1 MVPALGT
8 IDPPHQGGRI
18 REGGLAADRL
28 GLLSTG
34 IGRALA
40 LVLAALTLYLV
51 VLALIDENL
60 LRLGAIS
67 ISCLI
72 VLFTEPLAV
81 KYPTPSAVRRA
92 LYWTVDAVLL
102 AGFLFTVYWFWIT
115 ADELWDG
122 VFEFEISHLV
132 SGYFGLIV
140 ILELTRRTFG
150 VPLMLV
156 TLLFFL
162 YAVLGRDLP
171 SILQHAGID
180 LVEIIRTTWYSQDGV
195 FGRPASIVANLVLIF
210 IIFGAILEATGAG
223 AVLLR
228 MSFAATAAIRGGPA
242 HAAIMASAL
251 FGTMSGSAMANV
263 VGTGV
268 FTIPIIKKRGFSP
281 SFAGGVEAAASCSGQ
296 VTPPIM
302 AAAAFFVADYT
313 GTPYLLLIVAAL
325 LPALFKYV
333 SIFAQVYAEAIRL
346 NIEPIPKAERERLT
360 GDDWLQS
367 LRFFMPILALVM
379 VLVEGRSPALAGAI
393 AMGVA
398 LLVSFALDLLA
409 RARGRIILGG
419 DVRAYAKAI
428 AGAGYQCARI
438 MVAVGAIGIIIGV
451 VNETGVGIRFAQL
464 LSVGEG
470 SLFLAFVFAMLGSLV
485 LGMGLPTLPAYLIIV
500 LILGPAIVQ
509 LGKDAGVT
517 LLVVHLFV
525 FYFAALSSLTPPVAL
540 AAYAAAPIA
549 GARPFET
556 AVQSVRISLVSFVI
570 PFVFVFNPSLLLID
584 RFDFAEFVWVSMRLL
599 LAIWLIAT
607 GFAGYDS
614 TGRLT
619 AVFRMLRLGAGFA
632 MLYPLFAL
640 EAAAF
645 ALGVLLYIAGWIV
658 RPRTPAG
665 PPTA

>member
-1 MVPALGT
+1 M
-8 IDPPHQGGRI
+8 
-18 REGGLAADRL
+18 AADRL

-60 LRLGAIS
+60 LRLGAIA

-81 KYPTPSAVRRA
+81 KYPTRSAARRA
-92 LYWTVDAVLL
+92 FYWAVDAILL
-102 AGFLFTVYWFWIT
+102 IGFLLTVYWFWIT

-122 VFEFEISHLV
+122 VFEFETSHLV

-150 VPLMLV
+150 APLMLV
-156 TLLFFL
+156 TVLFFL

-171 SILQHAGID
+171 SIFQHAGID

-223 AVLLR
+223 AVLLKI
-228 MSFAATAAIRGGPA
+228 SFAATAAIRGGPA

-281 SFAGGVEAAASCSGQ
+281 AFAGAVEAAASCSGQ

-313 GTPYLLLIVAAL
+313 GMPYLILIVAAL
-325 LPALFKYV
+325 LPALFKYI

-346 NIEPIPKAERERLT
+346 DIQPIPKVEREKLT
-360 GDDWLQS
+360 GEDWLQS
-367 LRFFMPILALVM
+367 LRFFLPILALIV
-379 VLVEGRSPALAGAI
+379 VLIEGRSPALAGAV

-409 RARGRIILGG
+409 GARGRPVLGG
-419 DVRAYAKAI
+419 GVRDYIRAI
-428 AGAGYQCARI
+428 ADAGFQCARI

-509 LGKDAGVT
+509 LGEDAGVT
-517 LLVVHLFV
+517 LLAVHLFV

-549 GARPFET
+549 GAKPFET

-584 RFDFAEFVWVSMRLL
+584 RFDFWELVWVSARLM

-607 GFAGYDS
+607 GFAGFD
-614 TGRLT
+614 TKGRL
-619 AVFRMLRLGAGFA
+619 AMPFRLLRLGAGFA

-645 ALGVLLYIAGWIV
+645 ALGVLLYIAGWNI

>member
-1 MVPALGT
+1 M
-8 IDPPHQGGRI
+8 
-18 REGGLAADRL
+18 
-28 GLLSTG
+28 
-34 IGRALA
+34 
-40 LVLAALTLYLV
+40 
-51 VLALIDENL
+51 
-60 LRLGAIS
+60 
-67 ISCLI
+67 
-72 VLFTEPLAV
+72 
-81 KYPTPSAVRRA
+81 
-92 LYWTVDAVLL
+92 
-102 AGFLFTVYWFWIT
+102 
-115 ADELWDG
+115 
-122 VFEFEISHLV
+122 
-132 SGYFGLIV
+132 
-140 ILELTRRTFG
+140 
-150 VPLMLV
+150 
-156 TLLFFL
+156 
-162 YAVLGRDLP
+162 
-171 SILQHAGID
+171 
-180 LVEIIRTTWYSQDGV
+180 

-281 SFAGGVEAAASCSGQ
+281 PFAGAVEAAASCSGQ

-313 GTPYLLLIVAAL
+313 GTPYLILIVAAL
-325 LPALFKYV
+325 LPALFKYL

-346 NIEPIPKAERERLT
+346 NIEPIPKAEREKLT
-360 GDDWLQS
+360 GEDWLQS
-367 LRFFMPILALVM
+367 LRFFIPILALIV
-379 VLVEGRSPALAGAI
+379 VLIEGRSPALAGAI

-398 LLVSFALDLLA
+398 LVVSFALDLLA
-409 RARGRIILGG
+409 GTRGRPVLGG
-419 DVRAYAKAI
+419 NLRDYVRAI
-428 AGAGYQCARI
+428 AEAGYQCARI

-500 LILGPAIVQ
+500 LILGPSIVQ

-517 LLVVHLFV
+517 LLAVHLFV

-549 GARPFET
+549 GAKPFET

-584 RFDFAEFVWVSMRLL
+584 SFDILELVWVAARLL

-607 GFAGYDS
+607 GFAGYDT

-619 AVFRMLRLGAGFA
+619 AAFRVLRLGAGFA

-645 ALGVLLYIAGWIV
+645 AVGALLYIAGWIV

-665 PPTA
+665 PPAA

>member
-1 MVPALGT
+1 MVPAHRT
-8 IDPPHQGGRI
+8 IGPPQRSGRF

-40 LVLAALTLYLV
+40 LALAALTLYLV

-60 LRLGAIS
+60 LRLGAIA

-72 VLFTEPLAV
+72 VLFIEPLAV
-81 KYPTPSAVRRA
+81 KYPAASSARRA
-92 LYWTVDAVLL
+92 LFWAVDGILL
-102 AGFLFTVYWFWIT
+102 IGFLITVYWFWIT
-115 ADELWDG
+115 ADKLWDG
-122 VFEFEISHLV
+122 VFEFEASHLV
-132 SGYFGLIV
+132 TGYFGLLV

-156 TLLFFL
+156 TVLFVL
-162 YAVLGRDLP
+162 YAILGRDLP

-180 LVEIIRTTWYSQDGV
+180 PVEIIRTTWYSQDGV

-210 IIFGAILEATGAG
+210 IVFGAILEATGAG
-223 AVLLR
+223 AVLLKI
-228 MSFAATAAIRGGPA
+228 SFAATAAVRGGPA

-268 FTIPIIKKRGFSP
+268 FTIPMIKKRGFSP
-281 SFAGGVEAAASCSGQ
+281 PFAAAVEAAASCSGQ

-313 GTPYLLLIVAAL
+313 GTPYLILIVAAL
-325 LPALFKYV
+325 LPALFKYL

-346 NIEPIPKAERERLT
+346 NIAPISRSEREKLT
-360 GDDWLQS
+360 GEDWLQS
-367 LRFFMPILALVM
+367 LRFFMPILALIV
-379 VLVEGRSPALAGAI
+379 VLVEGRSPALAAVI

-398 LLVSFALDLLA
+398 LVVSLALDLFA
-409 RARGRIILGG
+409 RARGAAVLGG
-419 DVRAYAKAI
+419 SLRNYVRAI
-428 AGAGYQCARI
+428 AEAGYQCARI

-464 LSVGEG
+464 LTVGEG

-517 LLVVHLFV
+517 LLAVHLFV

-584 RFDFAEFVWVSMRLL
+584 GFDSLELLWVVARLL

-607 GFAGYDS
+607 GFAGYDT
-614 TGRLT
+614 TGRLN
-619 AVFRMLRLGAGFA
+619 AVYRLLRLGAGFA

-645 ALGVLLYIAGWIV
+645 AVGALLYIAGRIV

-665 PPTA
+665 PSAV

>member
-1 MVPALGT
+1 M
-8 IDPPHQGGRI
+8 
-18 REGGLAADRL
+18 EADRL
-28 GLLSTG
+28 APDRLGFISG
-34 IGRALA
+34 IIGRVLA

-60 LRLGAIS
+60 LRLGAIAL
-67 ISCLI
+67 SCLI
-72 VLFTEPLAV
+72 VLFIEPLAV
-81 KYPTPSAVRRA
+81 KYPTTSKARRT
-92 LYWTVDAVLL
+92 LYWAVDIFLL
-102 AGFLFTVYWFWIT
+102 LGFFVTIYWFWIT

-122 VFEFEISHLV
+122 VFEFETSHIIT
-132 SGYFGLIV
+132 GYFGLLV
-140 ILELTRRTFG
+140 VLELTRRTFG
-150 VPLMLV
+150 LPLMLV
-156 TLLFFL
+156 AFFFIA

-171 SILQHAGID
+171 WIFQHAGID
-180 LVEIIRTTWYSQDGV
+180 FVEIIRTTWYSQDGV

-223 AVLLR
+223 AILLK
-228 MSFAATAAIRGGPA
+228 MSFALTAAIRGGPA
-242 HAAIMASAL
+242 HAAIMASAM

-268 FTIPIIKKRGFSP
+268 FTIPMIKKRGFTP
-281 SFAGGVEAAASCSGQ
+281 PFAGAVEAAASCSGQ

-313 GTPYLLLIVAAL
+313 GTPYLTLIVAAL
-325 LPALFKYV
+325 LPALFKYL

-346 NIEPIPKAERERLT
+346 NIAPIPKAEREKLT
-360 GDDWLQS
+360 RDDWLQS
-367 LRFFMPILALVM
+367 LRFFIPILALIV
-379 VLVEGRSPALAGAI
+379 VLIDGRSPAMAGAI
-393 AMGVA
+393 AMAMA
-398 LLVSFALDLLA
+398 LIMSFALDLFA
-409 RARGRIILGG
+409 RSRGRPVLGRNFRG
-419 DVRAYAKAI
+419 YVEAI
-428 AGAGYQCARI
+428 GEAGYQCARI

-464 LSVGEG
+464 LSVGDG
-470 SLFLAFVFAMLGSLV
+470 SLFLAFVFAMIGSLV

-517 LLVVHLFV
+517 LLAVHLFV

-556 AVQSVRISLVSFVI
+556 AIQSVRISLVSFVI

-584 RFDFAEFVWVSMRLL
+584 AFNTLDFIWVVLRLL
-599 LAIWLIAT
+599 LAIWMIAT
-607 GFAGYDS
+607 GFAGYDA
-614 TGRLT
+614 TGRIPAL
-619 AVFRMLRLGAGFA
+619 FRLLRLAAGFI
-632 MLYPLFAL
+632 MLYPSLPF

-645 ALGVLLYIAGWIV
+645 ALGIVLYILGWIV
-658 RPRTPAG
+658 RPPTPVG
-665 PPTA
+665 PQPA

>member
-1 MVPALGT
+1 M
-8 IDPPHQGGRI
+8 
-18 REGGLAADRL
+18 AADRL
-28 GLLSTG
+28 GLLSTR

-40 LVLAALTLYLV
+40 LALAALTLYLV
-51 VLALIDENL
+51 VLALIDENV
-60 LRLGAIS
+60 LRLGAIG
-67 ISCLI
+67 ISSLI
-72 VLFTEPLAV
+72 VLFIEPLAV
-81 KYPTPSAVRRA
+81 KYPTGSASRRA
-92 LYWTVDAVLL
+92 LYWILDGVLL
-102 AGFLFTVYWFWIT
+102 VGFLITVYWFWIT
-115 ADELWDG
+115 ADELWEG
-122 VFEFEISHLV
+122 VFDFETSHIV
-132 SGYFGLIV
+132 TGYFGLLV

-156 TLLFFL
+156 TVLFVL

-180 LVEIIRTTWYSQDGV
+180 FVEIIRTTWYSQDGV

-223 AVLLR
+223 AILLKI
-228 MSFAATAAIRGGPA
+228 SFAATAAIRGGPA

-268 FTIPIIKKRGFSP
+268 FTIPMIKKRGFSP
-281 SFAGGVEAAASCSGQ
+281 PFAGAVEAAASCSGQ

-313 GTPYLLLIVAAL
+313 GTPYLSLIVAAL
-325 LPALFKYV
+325 LPALFKYI

-346 NIEPIPKAERERLT
+346 NIGPIPKAEREKLT

-367 LRFFMPILALVM
+367 LRFLMPILALIV
-379 VLVEGRSPALAGAI
+379 VLIEGRSPALAGAV

-398 LLVSFALDLLA
+398 LLMSFALDLLA
-409 RARGRIILGG
+409 RARGSTVLGG
-419 DVRAYAKAI
+419 NLRDYIRAI
-428 AGAGYQCARI
+428 AESGYQCARI

-517 LLVVHLFV
+517 LLAVHLFV

-549 GARPFET
+549 GAKPFET

-584 RFDFAEFVWVSMRLL
+584 SFDFLELVWVAMRLL

-607 GFAGYDS
+607 GFAGFDT
-614 TGRLT
+614 TGRLV
-619 AVFRMLRLGAGFA
+619 APFRVLRLGAGFA

-645 ALGVLLYIAGWIV
+645 ALGVLLYIAGWII
-658 RPRTPAG
+658 RPRTPGG
-665 PPTA
+665 PRPA

>member
-1 MVPALGT
+1 M
-8 IDPPHQGGRI
+8 
-18 REGGLAADRL
+18 AADRL

-60 LRLGAIS
+60 LRLGAIA

-81 KYPTPSAVRRA
+81 KYPTPSTVRRA

-102 AGFLFTVYWFWIT
+102 TGFLFTVYWFWIT

-150 VPLMLV
+150 APLMLV
-156 TLLFFL
+156 TVLFFL

-223 AVLLR
+223 SILLK

-242 HAAIMASAL
+242 HAAIMASAM
-251 FGTMSGSAMANV
+251 FGTVSGSAMANV

-268 FTIPIIKKRGFSP
+268 FTIPMIKKRGFSP
-281 SFAGGVEAAASCSGQ
+281 PFAGAVEAAASCSGQ

-313 GTPYLLLIVAAL
+313 GTPYLILIVAAL
-325 LPALFKYV
+325 LPALFKYL

-346 NIEPIPKAERERLT
+346 NIEPIPKAEREKLT
-360 GDDWLQS
+360 GEDWLQS
-367 LRFFMPILALVM
+367 LRFFMPILALIV
-379 VLVEGRSPALAGAI
+379 VLVEGRSPALAGAV

-409 RARGRIILGG
+409 GVRGRKVLGG
-419 DVRAYAKAI
+419 NVRDYVNAI

-464 LSVGEG
+464 LSIGEG

-509 LGKDAGVT
+509 LGEDAGVT
-517 LLVVHLFV
+517 LLAVHLFV

-584 RFDFAEFVWVSMRLL
+584 KFDFVELVWVVARLL

-619 AVFRMLRLGAGFA
+619 AAFRVLRLCAGFA
-632 MLYPLFAL
+632 MLYPLFAV

-645 ALGVLLYIAGWIV
+645 AVGVLLYIAGWIV
-658 RPRTPAG
+658 RPRTPAS
-665 PPTA
+665 PLTARSARRPRSENDPQ

>member
-1 MVPALGT
+1 MVPAHRHT
-8 IDPPHQGGRI
+8 DPQQNGGRT
-18 REGGLAADRL
+18 REDGLAADRL
-28 GLLSTG
+28 GRLSTG

-40 LVLAALTLYLV
+40 LALAALTLYLV

-60 LRLGAIS
+60 LRLGAIA

-81 KYPTPSAVRRA
+81 KHPTRSAVRRT
-92 LYWTVDAVLL
+92 LYWAIDAVLL
-102 AGFLFTVYWFWIT
+102 IGFLFTVYWFWIT
-115 ADELWDG
+115 ADALWEG
-122 VFEFEISHLV
+122 VFDFETSHIV

-150 VPLMLV
+150 APLMLV
-156 TLLFFL
+156 ALLFFL

-171 SILQHAGID
+171 SFLQHAGID
-180 LVEIIRTTWYSQDGV
+180 PVEIIRTTWYSQDGV

-210 IIFGAILEATGAG
+210 IVLGAILEATGAG
-223 AVLLR
+223 AILLK

-251 FGTMSGSAMANV
+251 FGAMSGSAMANV

-268 FTIPIIKKRGFSP
+268 FTIPMIRKRGFSP
-281 SFAGGVEAAASCSGQ
+281 PFAGAVEAAASCSGQ

-302 AAAAFFVADYT
+302 AAAAFFVADFT
-313 GTPYLLLIVAAL
+313 GTPYPILIVAAL

-346 NIEPIPKAERERLT
+346 NIEPIPKAERETLT
-360 GDDWLQS
+360 GGDWLQS
-367 LRFFMPILALVM
+367 LRFFMPILALIV
-379 VLVEGRSPALAGAI
+379 VLIEGRSPALAGAV

-398 LLVSFALDLLA
+398 LVVSLALDLA
-409 RARGRIILGG
+409 SRARGGAVLGG
-419 DVRAYAKAI
+419 ALRDHVKAVT
-428 AGAGYQCARI
+428 AAGYQCARI

-470 SLFLAFVFAMLGSLV
+470 GLFLAFAFAMLGSLV

-500 LILGPAIVQ
+500 LIMGPAIVQ

-517 LLVVHLFV
+517 LLAVHLFV
-525 FYFAALSSLTPPVAL
+525 FYFAALSSVTPPVAL

-549 GARPFET
+549 GAKPFET
-556 AVQSVRISLVSFVI
+556 ALQSVRISLVSFAI

-584 RFDFAEFVWVSMRLL
+584 RFDVAELVWVSARLL

-614 TGRLT
+614 TGRL
-619 AVFRMLRLGAGFA
+619 APAFRLLRLGAGFA

-665 PPTA
+665 PPAA